1 MSDFLINEFSHT
13 KGKFTIDTRY
23 FSRFI
28 AEGGYTECGKGGY
41 AEWGR
46 KGLCVMGQKGAMGNG
61 EDGSSADS
69 GTECL
74 T

>member
-1 MSDFLINEFSHT
+1 M
-13 KGKFTIDTRY
+13 
-23 FSRFI
+23 
-28 AEGGYTECGKGGY
+28 AEGGY
-41 AEWGR
+41 AEWAERAMCNGTEGGYAEWDR
-46 KGLCVMGQKGAMGNG
+46 RGLGKMGQKGAMGNG

>member
-1 MSDFLINEFSHT
+1 M
-13 KGKFTIDTRY
+13 
-23 FSRFI
+23 
-28 AEGGYTECGKGGY
+28 AEGGY

-69 GTECL
+69 GMECL

>member
-1 MSDFLINEFSHT
+1 MWQRGLCGVGQ
-13 KGKFTIDTRY
+13 KG
-23 FSRFI
+23 
-28 AEGGYTECGKGGY
+28 AMCNGTEGGY
-41 AEWGR
+41 AEWDR
-46 KGLCVMGQKGAMGNG
+46 RGLGKMGQKGAMGNG